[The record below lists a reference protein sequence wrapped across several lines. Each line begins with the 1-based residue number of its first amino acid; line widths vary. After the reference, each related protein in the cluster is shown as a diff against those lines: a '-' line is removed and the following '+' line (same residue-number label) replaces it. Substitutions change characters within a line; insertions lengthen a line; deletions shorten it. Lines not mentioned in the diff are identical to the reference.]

1 MTDSPKSDLRFI
13 YISDD
18 VWLNL
23 KKQAVL
29 EGNSVS
35 KIVRTVIEAYFEN
48 PFNVNLPERRGLGE
62 DSDMYSTR
70 GVYIPLELWNQLIS
84 WSKGRKKASKS
95 GLIQLLISK
104 YLGDPVPFQG
114 NNSSD
119 FQFTSPKDGFFIDLD
134 KRPGNNSDT

>member
-48 PFNVNLPERRGLGE
+48 PFNVFNKRGL
-62 DSDMYSTR
+62 YSIGTLESIDKLVKR
-70 GVYIPLELWNQLIS
+70 QKEGVQIRI
-84 WSKGRKKASKS
+84 
-95 GLIQLLISK
+95 
-104 YLGDPVPFQG
+104 DPA
-114 NNSSD
+114 
-119 FQFTSPKDGFFIDLD
+119 ID
-134 KRPGNNSDT
+134 K